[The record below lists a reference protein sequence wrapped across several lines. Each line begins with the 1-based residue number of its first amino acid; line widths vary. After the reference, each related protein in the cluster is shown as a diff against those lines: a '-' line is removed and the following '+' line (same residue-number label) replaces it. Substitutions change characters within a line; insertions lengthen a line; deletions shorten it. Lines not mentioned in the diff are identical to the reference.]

1 MEADINGP
9 QRKVVYWNVKPT
21 RAALGESGIPL
32 QEGVALSFS
41 VSRSWNAPAG
51 YYVERWF
58 LINPQTREV
67 LYEGPERQV
76 LIWGLQSWTEVTDEV
91 AGRFRLAPGTYQ
103 IVFALGGMQGGTAD
117 VEAAEAPAEAA

>member
-1 MEADINGP
+1 MEADINGL
-9 QRKVVYWNVKPT
+9 QRKVVYWNVRPT
-21 RAALGESGIPL
+21 RTALGDSGIRL
-32 QEGVALSFS
+32 QDGLVLPFT

-51 YYVERWF
+51 YYRERWF
-58 LINPQTREV
+58 LIDPQTREV

-76 LIWGLQSWTEVTDEV
+76 LIWGLQSWTDVTDQV
-91 AGRFRLAPGTYQ
+91 PGGFRLAPGTYQ